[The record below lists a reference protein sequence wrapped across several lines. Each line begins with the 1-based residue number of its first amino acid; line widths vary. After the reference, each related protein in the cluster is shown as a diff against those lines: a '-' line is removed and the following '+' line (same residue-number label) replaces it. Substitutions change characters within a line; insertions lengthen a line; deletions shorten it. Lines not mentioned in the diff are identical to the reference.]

1 MRPTQR
7 IALAAAIVLMP
18 LALPAGVV
26 LQPKQA
32 PEWQVSEWLN
42 EDPGRLA
49 DHRNQVVLIE
59 FFQMW
64 CPVSNRFSQPLI
76 ERWKEKYAGRED
88 VMIVSI
94 HTVFEGHAQQTPE
107 MLREFITARGIDHPV
122 GIDAYASQSDP
133 TPITM
138 ERYGTEG
145 TPHIAII
152 DKQGQL
158 RFSEFGL
165 FDPGPVEA
173 FIDRLLKETP
183 PKGEAGSKRS
193 PRR

>member
-1 MRPTQR
+1 MRSTQR
-7 IALAAAIVLMP
+7 IALAAAILVLP
-18 LALPAGVV
+18 LALPAGVL
-26 LQPKQA
+26 LQPKPA
-32 PEWQVSEWLN
+32 PEWHVSEWLN

-64 CPVSNRFSQPLI
+64 CPGSNRFSKPLI
-76 ERWKEKYAGRED
+76 ERWKEKYAGRDD

-94 HTVFEGHAQQTPE
+94 HTVFEGHAHQTPE
-107 MLREFITARGIDHPV
+107 MLRELVAARGTDHPV
-122 GIDAYASQSDP
+122 GIDAFASEGDP

-138 ERYGTEG
+138 ERYETEG

-158 RFSEFGL
+158 RYSEFGI
-165 FDPGPVEA
+165 FDPGPIEA
-173 FIDRLLKETP
+173 FIDRLLKEEP
-183 PKGEAGSKRS
+183 PKGGSERKPPS
-193 PRR
+193 RR